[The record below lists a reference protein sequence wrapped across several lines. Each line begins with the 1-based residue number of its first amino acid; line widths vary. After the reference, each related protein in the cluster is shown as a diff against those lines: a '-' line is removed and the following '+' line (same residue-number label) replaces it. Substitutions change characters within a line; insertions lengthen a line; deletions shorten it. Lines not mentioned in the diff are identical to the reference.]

1 MTDES
6 KQFDPL
12 VRKLEDAS
20 SRLAD
25 VERRQGTARLA
36 SRAAWKTPSLEND
49 WVNRSGCETFGYT
62 LDNDGVVHFRGVIQS
77 GVLGSE
83 VTDLPEELRP
93 PMERYIP
100 IAASG
105 GVAALRIT
113 TTGSVIPEDLT
124 GSSTVT
130 WCSLTGACY
139 DRQGYRPDTVP
150 MGAKARSGDYSVLWP
165 VPHARTHLGG
175 LVLAGGLGKFYGSP
189 ASGEEVFS
197 VASDQG
203 SLWQYAFTTIS
214 AGPGSAGYA
223 RHDLIKQNFKWKA
236 GVPGTIWAS
245 YDGMTWPSA
254 RMYNDRQSLTLG
266 SGVTQFTL
274 SAEPW
279 SPQLSVFKDDMGFCW
294 VGGIVNITNVSAGS
308 VVGTLPADYRPTTDC
323 IVPCTNNNVAASLRI
338 KPNGDVTLEAAGAA
352 AFLAVGHGYWLDN

>member
-1 MTDES
+1 MTEEA

-12 VRKLEDAS
+12 VKKLSETN

-62 LDNDGVVHFRGVIQS
+62 VDNDGVVHFRGVIQS
-77 GVLGSE
+77 GVPGSE
-83 VTDLPEELRP
+83 IFSLPEELRP
-93 PMERYIP
+93 PTERYIP

-150 MGAKARSGDYSVLWP
+150 MGAKARSGDYSVLWS

-175 LVLAGGLGKFYGSP
+175 LVLAGGMGKIYGTP
-189 ASGEEVFS
+189 AAGDEIFS
-197 VASDQG
+197 VGTEQG
-203 SLWQYAFTTIS
+203 SVWQYGFTTIA
-214 AGPGSAGYA
+214 AGSQAAGFT
-223 RHDLIKQNFKWKA
+223 RLDLVKQNFKWKW
-236 GVPGTIWAS
+236 GVYGQIWLS
-245 YDGMTWPSA
+245 FDGMTWPSA
-254 RMYNDRQSLTLG
+254 RLYNDCQQVTLG

-323 IVPCTNNNVAASLRI
+323 IVPCTNNNLAAALRI